1 MGKLNLG
8 ILGGF
13 SGTVGTVVGSTNKNG
28 DDIIRARS
36 KKPRTSNSAGQL
48 KQQTKFGLVV
58 GFMQGVNPVVKTGL
72 KRVAAAEKLSSY
84 NYACRYALNNA
95 VTGTDAQPVIDYAK
109 VLLSDGELSR
119 DMQAK
124 AVYGAEGVV
133 FSWSEYV
140 PTLVGSV
147 NDTVSMLVY
156 NVSNGELSFSDE
168 TVLRSALTSTLA
180 LPYHESGDTLLFYL
194 FFRSA
199 TDSMVVSTSQYL
211 GSVVID

>member
-36 KKPRTSNSAGQL
+36 KKPRTANSAGQL
-48 KQQTKFGLVV
+48 KQQSKFGLVT

-72 KRVAAAEKLSSY
+72 KRAAATEKLSPY
-84 NYACRYALNNA
+84 NFACRYALNNA
-95 VTGTDAQPVIDYAK
+95 VTGTDEQPVIDYGK
-109 VLLSDGELSR
+109 VLLSDGGLSR

-124 AVYGAEGVV
+124 AVYGVDGVT

-140 PTLVGSV
+140 PTSAGSA
-147 NDTVSMLVY
+147 NDSVSMLVY
-156 NVSNGELSFSDE
+156 NVSNGELSFSDGQI
-168 TVLRSALTSTLA
+168 LRSALTSTLA
-180 LPYHESGDTLLFYL
+180 LPYHESGDTLLFYM

-199 TDSMVVSTSQYL
+199 NDPLVVSTSQFL
-211 GSVVID
+211 GSVVMD

>member
-48 KQQTKFGLVV
+48 KQQTKFGLVI

-72 KRVAAAEKLSSY
+72 KRVAAAEKLSPY
-84 NYACRYALNNA
+84 NFACRYALNNA
-95 VTGTDAQPVIDYAK
+95 VTGTDAQPVIDYGK
-109 VLLSDGELSR
+109 VMLSDGELSR

-124 AVYGAEGVV
+124 AVYGPEGVL

-140 PTLVGSV
+140 PTMVGSA
-147 NDTVSMLVY
+147 NDTVSILVTMSATGSL
-156 NVSNGELSFSDE
+156 VSP
-168 TVLRSALTSTLA
+168 TSQCFVRHFFDLA

-199 TDSMVVSTSQYL
+199 TDSLVLSTSQFL
-211 GSVVID
+211 GSVVVD

>member
-36 KKPRTSNSAGQL
+36 KKPRTANSAGQL
-48 KQQTKFGLVV
+48 KQQSKFGLVT
-58 GFMQGVNPVVKTGL
+58 GFMQGVNPVVKSGL
-72 KRVAAAEKLSSY
+72 KRAAAAEKLSPY
-84 NYACRYALNNA
+84 NFACRYALNNA
-95 VTGTDAQPVIDYAK
+95 VTGTDEQPVIDYGK
-109 VLLSDGELSR
+109 VLLSDGGLSR

-124 AVYGAEGVV
+124 AVYGVDGVT

-140 PTLVGSV
+140 PTSAGSA
-147 NDTVSMLVY
+147 NDSVSMLVY
-156 NVSNGELSFSDE
+156 NVSNGELSFSDGQI
-168 TVLRSALTSTLA
+168 LRSALTSTLA
-180 LPYHESGDTLLFYL
+180 LPYHESGDTLVFYL

-199 TDSMVVSTSQYL
+199 TDPLVVSTSQFL
-211 GSVVID
+211 GSVVMD